1 VSPPARPSPVRV
13 GLWGTFDV
21 DNYGDLLLAHIGS
34 RELSTRLPGAV
45 VRPYSPFGWFHPVGF
60 EGVDL
65 PEPLGVWSPERA
77 VRLAS
82 ELDCVVI
89 GGGDLIHTEVES
101 LAHAYG
107 IDPTEM
113 RSRDPSRFFID
124 GLGTELERELPVVWS
139 AVGVPADLTGE
150 VGNRVRSAAR
160 DRPYLAVRDDISR
173 LRLERAGVE
182 GAIEVVPDPA
192 VLLPRT
198 FPPDRLEPALEHLV
212 RMDWFPRAGP
222 AVAVQANGLM
232 VPWVPALT
240 EAIRSV
246 FGSERVSVVTLEIG
260 PCHGDGEFAHA
271 LHGALEGS
279 MPVYHVPGTAR
290 LEHIAAAIWGAAAF
304 IGSSLHGSITAFAYG
319 RPYVMLHGV
328 GLSKIEGFAALV
340 EGSDQVARMPE
351 ELPEVLPRIRGPD
364 PGTVTALQDRVDAH
378 FDRVARIAEEAGHEP
393 RVRAPR
399 EEGADT
405 VEGAVLVQALRDRER
420 RLVAERDSLLARLSG
435 LGVPT
440 GDQDPEVPDGVRLE
454 RAVRDAGILAPF
466 HYLPEV
472 DSTNARGLEMARD
485 GAPEW
490 TVVVAG
496 HQTAGRGR
504 LGRRWL
510 DVPGRSLLCS
520 VILRP
525 RLTPNEVYLLTLAAA
540 VSVIDAAR
548 LPGLDAKWPN
558 DIVVGER
565 KCGGILAEADVQGG
579 SVRHVVLGIGVNVSA
594 GPEDLPEEVRDTATS
609 LAIEGASIDRDGLL
623 GGFLGSLRGRLQS
636 DGFPASIVEAYRPL
650 CRTLGRRV
658 RATTTS
664 GDPVEG
670 RAVDVDERGSL
681 LVERRGRVERVAFGE
696 VEHVA

>member
-1 VSPPARPSPVRV
+1 VSPSARPTPLRI

-21 DNYGDLLLAHIGS
+21 DNYGDLLLAHISGG
-34 RELSTRLPGAV
+34 ELSARLPGAV

-77 VRLAS
+77 ARLAS

-107 IDPTEM
+107 IDPAEM
-113 RSRDPSRFFID
+113 RRRDPSRFFID
-124 GLGTELERELPVVWS
+124 GLGPELERERPVVWS

-150 VGNRVRSAAR
+150 MRDRVRSAVR
-160 DRPYLAVRDDISR
+160 FRPYLAVRDDISR
-173 LRLERAGVE
+173 LRLQDAGVE

-192 VLLPRT
+192 VLLPRI
-198 FPPDRLEPALEHLV
+198 FPPNRLEPALEHLV

-246 FGSERVSVVTLEIG
+246 FGEERASVVTLEIG

-279 MPVYHVPGTAR
+279 MPLYHVPGTAR
-290 LEHIAAAIWGAAAF
+290 LEHIAAAIRGAAAF
-304 IGSSLHGSITAFAYG
+304 IGSSLHGSITAFAFE
-319 RPYVMLHGV
+319 RPYAMLHGV
-328 GLSKIEGFAALV
+328 GLSKIEGFAILA
-340 EGSDQVARMPE
+340 EGADQVVRTPE
-351 ELPEVLPRIRGPD
+351 ELPEVLPRMRAPE
-364 PGTVTALQDRVDAH
+364 PSVVTALQDRVEAH
-378 FDRVARIAEEAGHEP
+378 FDRIAKIAEEAGHESGSRTP
-393 RVRAPR
+393 W
-399 EEGADT
+399 EEGADA
-405 VEGAVLVQALRDRER
+405 VEGAVLMRALRDRER
-420 RLVAERDSLLARLSG
+420 RLAAERDSLLTRLSG
-435 LGVPT
+435 LEVPT
-440 GDQDPEVPDGVRLE
+440 GDADAQVPDGVRLE

-466 HYLPEV
+466 LYLPET
-472 DSTNARGLEMARD
+472 DSTNARGLEMARE

-510 DVPGRSLLCS
+510 DVPGLSLLCS

-525 RLTPNEVYLLTLAAA
+525 RLSPNEVHLVSLAAA

-548 LPGLDAKWPN
+548 LPGLGAKWPN
-558 DIVVGER
+558 DLVVDER
-565 KCGGILAEADVQGG
+565 KCGGVLAEADVHGG
-579 SVRHVVLGIGVNVSA
+579 AVRHVVLGVGVNVSA
-594 GPEDLPEEVRDTATS
+594 SSEDLPEEVRGTATS
-609 LAIEGASIDRDGLL
+609 LAIERGGIDRVGLL
-623 GGFLGSLRGRLQS
+623 TGFLGSLRRRLQS
-636 DGFPASIVEAYRPL
+636 DVFPRGIVEAYRPL

-664 GDPVEG
+664 GDRVEG
-670 RAVDVDERGSL
+670 RALDVDGRGSL
-681 LVERRGRVERVAFGE
+681 LIEGRGRVERVAFGE
-696 VEHVA
+696 VEHLA

>member
-1 VSPPARPSPVRV
+1 VSVPTMPLCI

-21 DNYGDLLLAHIGS
+21 DNYGDLILAHIAS
-34 RELSTRLPGAV
+34 VELSTRLPGAA
-45 VRPYSPFGWFHPVGF
+45 VRSYSPFGWFHPVGF

-65 PEPLGVWSPERA
+65 PKPLGVWTPQRA
-77 VRLAS
+77 ARLAS

-124 GLGTELERELPVVWS
+124 GLGPELERNRPVVWS

-150 VGNRVRSAAR
+150 VRDRVRSATGA
-160 DRPYLAVRDDISR
+160 RPYLTVRDDISR
-173 LRLERAGVE
+173 LRLQRAGVE

-198 FPPDRLEPALEHLV
+198 FPPDRLESVLEHLV

-240 EAIRSV
+240 EAIKSA
-246 FGSERVSVVTLEIG
+246 FGRERASVVTLELG

-271 LHGALEGS
+271 LHGALKGS
-279 MPVYHVPGTAR
+279 MPVYHVPGSAR
-290 LEHIAAAIWGAAAF
+290 LEHIAAAIRGATAF

-319 RPYVMLHGV
+319 RPYAMLLGV
-328 GLSKIEGFAALV
+328 GLSKIHGFAALAGG
-340 EGSDQVARMPE
+340 EAQVIRTPE
-351 ELPEVLPRIRGPD
+351 ELPEVLPGIRAPD
-364 PGTVTALQDRVDAH
+364 PKIVVALQDRVDSH
-378 FDRVARIAEEAGHEP
+378 FDRVARIAEAAGHDP
-393 RVRAPR
+393 GDRTPR
-399 EEGADT
+399 EGSDAF
-405 VEGAVLVQALRDRER
+405 EGAVLVRALRDRER
-420 RLVAERDSLLARLSG
+420 RAVAERESLLARLSG
-435 LGVPT
+435 LGVPP
-440 GDQDPEVPDGVRLE
+440 GDADPELSDDVRLE
-454 RAVRDAGILAPF
+454 RAVRDAGLLAPV
-466 HYLPEV
+466 HYLSET
-472 DSTNARGLEMARD
+472 DSTNARALEMARE

-496 HQTAGRGR
+496 HQTGGRGR

-510 DVPGRSLLCS
+510 DAPGRSLLCS

-525 RLTPNEVYLLTLAAA
+525 RLAPDEVHLVTLAAA
-540 VSVIDAAR
+540 VSVIDAAQLPR
-548 LPGLDAKWPN
+548 LGAKWPN

-565 KCGGILAEADVQGG
+565 KCGGILAEAEVQGG
-579 SVRHVVLGIGVNVSA
+579 TVRHAVLGIGVNVSA
-594 GPEDLPEEVRDTATS
+594 GPEDLPDEVRGTATS
-609 LAIEGASIDRDGLL
+609 LALEGASIDRDGLL
-623 GGFLGSLRGRLQS
+623 AGFLGSLRGLLQS
-636 DGFPASIVEAYRPL
+636 DGFPAGIVEAYRPR

-664 GDPVEG
+664 GDRIEG

-681 LVERRGRVERVAFGE
+681 LVDRGGRVERVAFGE

>member
-1 VSPPARPSPVRV
+1 MSAPTTSPRI

-21 DNYGDLLLAHIGS
+21 DNYGDLLLARIAS
-34 RELSTRLPGAV
+34 VELSARLPGAA
-45 VRPYSPFGWFHPVGF
+45 VRSHSPFGWFHPVGF

-65 PEPLGVWSPERA
+65 SEPLGVWSPERA
-77 VRLAS
+77 ARLAS

-89 GGGDLIHTEVES
+89 GGGDLIHTEVDS

-124 GLGTELERELPVVWS
+124 GLGPELERKRPVVWS

-150 VGNRVRSAAR
+150 VRDRVRSAAR
-160 DRPYLAVRDDISR
+160 ARPYLAVRDDISR
-173 LRLERAGVE
+173 LRLQRAGVE
-182 GAIEVVPDPA
+182 GEIDVVPDPA

-198 FPPDRLEPALEHLV
+198 FPPDRLESALEHLV

-240 EAIRSV
+240 EAIRSA
-246 FGSERVSVVTLEIG
+246 FGPERFSVVTLEVG

-271 LHGALEGS
+271 LHGAMKGS

-290 LEHIAAAIWGAAAF
+290 LEHIAAAIRGAAVF
-304 IGSSLHGSITAFAYG
+304 IGSSLHGSITAFVYG
-319 RPYVMLHGV
+319 RPYAMLHGV
-328 GLSKIEGFAALV
+328 GLSKIEGFAALA
-340 EGSDQVARMPE
+340 EGADQVVRTPE
-351 ELPEVLPRIRGPD
+351 ELPEVLPRIRPPD
-364 PGTVTALQDRVDAH
+364 PKIVTALQDRAEAH
-378 FDRVARIAEEAGHEP
+378 FDRVARIAEEAGHEHGG
-393 RVRAPR
+393 RTTRRQRAD
-399 EEGADT
+399 A
-405 VEGAVLVQALRDRER
+405 VEGAVLVRALGDRDR
-420 RLVAERDSLLARLSG
+420 RLAAERASLLARLSG

-440 GDQDPEVPDGVRLE
+440 VDADPEVRDGVRLE
-454 RAVRDAGILAPF
+454 RAVRDTGILAPF
-466 HYLPEV
+466 HYLPET
-472 DSTNARGLEMARD
+472 DSTNARGLEMARE
-485 GAPEW
+485 GSPEW
-490 TVVVAG
+490 TVVVAR
-496 HQTAGRGR
+496 HQTAGKGR

-510 DVPGRSLLCS
+510 DVPDRSLLCS

-525 RLTPNEVYLLTLAAA
+525 RLSPDDVHLVTLAAA
-540 VSVIDAAR
+540 VSVIDAVH
-548 LPGLDAKWPN
+548 LPGLLAKWPN

-579 SVRHVVLGIGVNVSA
+579 TVRHVVLGIGVNVSA
-594 GPEDLPEEVRDTATS
+594 GPEDLPEEVRGTATS

-623 GGFLGSLRGRLQS
+623 AGFLGSLRGRLQS
-636 DGFPASIVEAYRPL
+636 DGFPAGIVEAYRPL

-664 GDPVEG
+664 GDRVEG

-681 LVERRGRVERVAFGE
+681 LVEREGRVERVAFGE
-696 VEHVA
+696 VEHVS